1 MLVKRPALLVI
12 NHRKSKIK
20 RHPVNVISVEML
32 WRLRSQW
39 DSSSKLSLL
48 KKIAEIQEPLEV
60 EYRCVQCRNCS
71 QCRDA
76 DKTEKISIREESEM
90 YAIRQS
96 IFLNYDKKRIDC
108 SLPLRGQER
117 EFMSTNTDQ
126 AVAILN
132 KQCKQHFND
141 PEVKE
146 SINKA
151 FKKLMD
157 GGFIKLIDDLTE
169 EELSQFIYK
178 EVQYTIPWRVVW
190 KESATTPV
198 RPVLNAST
206 NSPRR
211 ADGSGG
217 SCLNNAVCHGK
228 VDTLDLLRVVLKF
241 ILLLHA
247 VAADLT
253 KMYNMFKLLP
263 QFWNLQRIVMKKDL
277 NPDAEVLEGVI
288 TTLIYGVSSVS
299 CQTEAALVQ
308 IAADCREEEP

>member
-126 AVAILN
+126 VVAILK
-132 KQCKQHFND
+132 KQ
-141 PEVKE
+141 
-146 SINKA
+146 
-151 FKKLMD
+151 
-157 GGFIKLIDDLTE
+157 
-169 EELSQFIYK
+169 
-178 EVQYTIPWRVVW
+178 
-190 KESATTPV
+190 
-198 RPVLNAST
+198 
-206 NSPRR
+206 
-211 ADGSGG
+211 
-217 SCLNNAVCHGK
+217 
-228 VDTLDLLRVVLKF
+228 
-241 ILLLHA
+241 
-247 VAADLT
+247 
-253 KMYNMFKLLP
+253 
-263 QFWNLQRIVMKKDL
+263 
-277 NPDAEVLEGVI
+277 
-288 TTLIYGVSSVS
+288 
-299 CQTEAALVQ
+299 
-308 IAADCREEEP
+308 